1 MSYPEKF
8 KRFLGVASFI
18 IILEKQ
24 RCIRQMKK
32 HLFFLGL
39 AMVIGLSGCGNKT
52 TNEKNIDVNK
62 EPKQEDM
69 EMEMSHSGSGEVPAN
84 LKVAENPTFKVGSE
98 AIIEADHMK
107 GMKGAI
113 ATIVGAYDTT
123 AYAISYTPVTG
134 GERVENHKWVIQEE
148 IKGADDKTLE
158 PGSEVIV
165 EADHMKG
172 MEGAVA
178 EIDTAEKTTVY
189 MIDYTPTTG
198 GEEVTNHKWVTESE
212 LSAK

>member
-1 MSYPEKF
+1 
-8 KRFLGVASFI
+8 
-18 IILEKQ
+18 
-24 RCIRQMKK
+24 MKK
-32 HLFFLGL
+32 QLLFLSI
-39 AMVIGLSGCGNKT
+39 AMIIGLSGCGNST
-52 TNEKNIDVNK
+52 SNEENQNNNS
-62 EPKQEDM
+62 EPKQEEMKM
-69 EMEMSHSGSGEVPAN
+69 EMNHSGSGEVPES
-84 LKVAENPTFKVGSE
+84 LKVAENPTYEVGSE
-98 AIIEADHMK
+98 AIIKTDHME
-107 GMKGAI
+107 GMDGAV

-148 IKGADDKTLE
+148 VKDDDDKNLE
-158 PGSEVIV
+158 QGTEVTV

-172 MEGAVA
+172 MEGALA
-178 EIDTAEKTTVY
+178 EIDSAEKTTVY

>member
-1 MSYPEKF
+1 
-8 KRFLGVASFI
+8 
-18 IILEKQ
+18 
-24 RCIRQMKK
+24 MKK

-39 AMVIGLSGCGNKT
+39 AMMIGLTGCGNKT
-52 TNEKNIDVNK
+52 NTEQTPKVDN
-62 EPKQEDM
+62 EPKQENMEHEDM
-69 EMEMSHSGSGEVPAN
+69 EMNPSGSSEVPAN

-98 AIIEADHMK
+98 AIIKTGHMP
-107 GMKGAI
+107 GMEGAV

-148 IKGADDKTLE
+148 IKDANDKTLE
-158 PGSEVIV
+158 PGTEITV

-172 MEGAVA
+172 MEGAISKV
-178 EIDTAEKTTVY
+178 DSAEKTTVY
-189 MIDYTPTTG
+189 MIDYISTTG
-198 GEEVTNHKWVTESE
+198 GEKVKNHKWVTESE

>member
-1 MSYPEKF
+1 
-8 KRFLGVASFI
+8 
-18 IILEKQ
+18 
-24 RCIRQMKK
+24 MKK
-32 HLFFLGL
+32 QLLFLSI
-39 AMVIGLSGCGNKT
+39 AMIIGLSACGNNT
-52 TNEKNIDVNK
+52 SNEESQNTNN
-62 EPKQEDM
+62 EPQQGDM
-69 EMEMSHSGSGEVPAN
+69 EMEMNHSGSGEVPES
-84 LKVAENPTFKVGSE
+84 LKVAENPTYEVGSE
-98 AIIEADHMK
+98 AIIKTDHME
-107 GMKGAI
+107 GMDGAV

-148 IKGADDKTLE
+148 VKDDDDKTLE
-158 PGSEVIV
+158 QGTEVTV

-172 MEGAVA
+172 MEGALA
-178 EIDTAEKTTVY
+178 EIDSAEKTTVY